1 VAETTRWWSSFEK
14 PSDGRATRG
23 RGMGM
28 TTLLTIELAREH
40 DVVLA
45 RQRARQLAAEL
56 KLDGQDQTR
65 FATAV
70 SELARNA
77 HEYAGGGRVDFRVD
91 TSTPPVLTAR
101 IADRGPGIARLKDI
115 LDGRYVSSTG
125 LGLGI
130 VGARRLVDTFS
141 IESSPNDGTEV
152 IIGKRLMPG
161 LRITP
166 ALINSAMGAIAA
178 ATSADPMI
186 EMQQQSQELLRAL
199 AYLREKQVESDRLAQ
214 ELAETNRGVLALYAE
229 LDERA
234 LYLERANDLKTRYL
248 ADLNHEIRTP
258 LNAVRNVARLLLDG
272 YEGPLTDRHRRAI
285 EMMRHSTDM
294 LSDLVNDWLDLA
306 KIEAGRTEIRVSA
319 FTAEDL
325 WGALRG
331 VFRPIETDDAVS
343 LVFEPVPALPLIQ
356 SDESKVAQILRNFVS
371 NALKFTERGEVRVS
385 AREGTGDTIVF
396 TVSDTGIG
404 IAGEDF
410 DRVFEEFAQ
419 VDSPMQRRVKG
430 TGLGLPLSR
439 RLARLLGGDVL
450 VESSVGRGSVFSLV
464 LPIVHASDRSPGD
477 GLSSSEARADAET
490 SHV

>member
-1 VAETTRWWSSFEK
+1 M
-14 PSDGRATRG
+14 P
-23 RGMGM
+23 M
-28 TTLLTIELAREH
+28 TLLTVELVREH

-45 RQRARQLAAEL
+45 RQRARQLASEF

-77 HEYAGGGRVDFRVD
+77 HQYAGGGRVEFRVEPG
-91 TSTPPVLTAR
+91 PPAVLTAR
-101 IADRGPGIARLKDI
+101 IADRGPGIARLKEI
-115 LDGRYVSSTG
+115 LEGRYVSSTG
-125 LGLGI
+125 LGVGI
-130 VGARRLVDTFS
+130 IGAQRLVDTFS
-141 IESSPNDGTEV
+141 VRSSPDDGTEIV
-152 IIGKRLMPG
+152 IGKRLAPG
-161 LRITP
+161 LRISP
-166 ALINSAMGAIAA
+166 ALVNGAMGAIAA
-178 ATSADPMI
+178 VTSADPMI
-186 EMQQQSQELLRAL
+186 ELQQQSQELLRAL
-199 AYLREKQVESDRLAQ
+199 AYLREKQTESDRLAQ

-234 LYLERANDLKTRYL
+234 LYLERANDLKTRFL
-248 ADLNHEIRTP
+248 SDLNHEIRTP

-285 EMMRHSTDM
+285 EMMRQSTDT

-306 KIEAGRTEIRVSA
+306 KIEAGRTEIRVDVFS
-319 FTAEDL
+319 AEDL

-331 VFRPIETDDAVS
+331 VFRPIETDDDVS
-343 LVFEPVPALPLIQ
+343 LVFEPVPTLPLLQ
-356 SDESKVAQILRNFVS
+356 SDEAKVAQILRNFIS

-385 AREGTGDTIVF
+385 AREGTGETVVF
-396 TVSDTGIG
+396 TVTDTGIG
-404 IAGEDF
+404 IAPEHM

-419 VDSPMQRRVKG
+419 IDNPLQRRVKG

-450 VESSVGRGSVFSLV
+450 VDSDVGRGSAFSLV
-464 LPIVHASDRSPGD
+464 LPVVYAGD
-477 GLSSSEARADAET
+477 GADAPPAAGNGRDAEV